1 MCNYRCI
8 ERLVKVRLYIA
19 LRLSVSLPALI
30 LFTASCFPLPAQMP
44 GTGIGY
50 GFHVDEFDT
59 MFEHDGFE
67 RGGTSEFDA
76 AFPNRRPDPP
86 SEESKVSV
94 DVLRHPLTRKARR
107 MLGTAL
113 RYVLKGDHARAISL
127 LREAMAK
134 IPSIVPYAHAML
146 GVEYLRAGRATE
158 AVPELTEAVT
168 LFPHDAAVHSNF
180 AVSLCVVGQ
189 YDRAEHEA
197 RLALYLDPALRPAQE
212 LMRMIAA
219 NKVGQALR

>member
-1 MCNYRCI
+1 MKA
-8 ERLVKVRLYIA
+8 RLRIA
-19 LRLSVSLPALI
+19 LQLPVSLPALI
-30 LFTASCFPLPAQMP
+30 FFTASFPLSAQMP
-44 GTGIGY
+44 GAGIGY
-50 GFHVDEFDT
+50 GFHVDEFDA

-76 AFPNRRPDPP
+76 AFPNRRAASP

-94 DVLRHPLTRKARR
+94 DVLRHPLTGKARR
-107 MLGTAL
+107 VLGTAL
-113 RYVLKGDHARAISL
+113 RYVLKGDHARAISA
-127 LREAMAK
+127 LREGMAK
-134 IPSIVPYAHAML
+134 IPSVAPYAHAML

-158 AVPELTEAVT
+158 AVPELTEAAT
-168 LFPHDAAVHSNF
+168 SFPHDAVVHSNF

-197 RLALYLDPALRPAQE
+197 RLALYLDPALRPPQE

-219 NKVGQALR
+219 NKVTQALR